1 MKGLLLAGILAL
13 AACSH
18 LSIAPGRTSAS
29 AEAFFKDYV
38 RNDGPAADTLPD
50 FIRASRG
57 DYAALNAIFSDYA
70 RYGSGDSEAWGDV
83 PDVLLEAIGDE
94 RFAEYLKQADPRIQ
108 LNAVRFLGLPGSNLY
123 EDADLKKAYP
133 RTAAIQEALFS
144 NALAKP

>member
-1 MKGLLLAGILAL
+1 MKGLPLAGTLVLVACARPSTAPDL
-13 AACSH
+13 AATG
-18 LSIAPGRTSAS
+18 AG
-29 AEAFFKDYV
+29 AFLKDYV

-94 RFAEYLKQADPRIQ
+94 RFAEYLKQADPRIR

-123 EDADLKKAYP
+123 EDADLKKVYP

-144 NALAKP
+144 NMLAKP